1 MEEREKNGE
10 NKKERRKKKEEK
22 KRVSHKVILKSRVI
36 QDKGGI
42 A

>member
-1 MEEREKNGE
+1 MERT
-10 NKKERRKKKEEK
+10 KKKEERRKKK